1 MSSTTR
7 DDSIGSPDHLR
18 ASVARAAAATDRAVG
33 VWLARS
39 SSARLLADTVG
50 PNGGDRG
57 SEDIRTLRALVR
69 ASATA
74 YARRLKADGLP
85 PERMLVLV
93 KTAAGHPGEPGFGAR
108 ELTSDVVRW
117 SIDAYFN
124 S

>member
-7 DDSIGSPDHLR
+7 DETIGSPDHLR
-18 ASVARAAAATDRAVG
+18 ATFARAAAATDRAVG

-39 SSARLLADTVG
+39 PPATLGS
-50 PNGGDRG
+50 NGDRETDG
-57 SEDIRTLRALVR
+57 IRTLRALVR

-93 KTAAGHPGEPGFGAR
+93 KDAAGHPGEPGFAAR

-124 S
+124 D